1 MESHLYSM
9 NTKGSIEMSNK
20 SKPMRNSDHDDDV
33 EDINVISHYPKEF
46 SDEMV
51 VLVRR
56 ISYLKTKVQ
65 NINES
70 QIEVLKDVSTFDE
83 FITNLFLSKRT
94 TISQYLKQTDPYNPL
109 IWSPSEDYDYNNEDD
124 DEEEDSYEVVKT
136 KKKKKNK

>member
-1 MESHLYSM
+1 M
-9 NTKGSIEMSNK
+9 TMSNK
-20 SKPMRNSDHDDDV
+20 SKPLRNHSLEKV
-33 EDINVISHYPKEF
+33 KDINVITHYPKEF

-51 VLVRR
+51 VLIRR
-56 ISYLKTKVQ
+56 ISYLKAKVQ

-109 IWSPSEDYDYNNEDD
+109 IWSPSEDYDDDHCEDG
-124 DEEEDSYEVVKT
+124 DEEDDSYEVVKT
-136 KKKKKNK
+136 AKRKKKNK

>member
-1 MESHLYSM
+1 M

-33 EDINVISHYPKEF
+33 EDINVITHYPKDL

-56 ISYLKTKVQ
+56 ISYLKTKIQ

-83 FITNLFLSKRT
+83 FITNLFLSKKT
-94 TISQYLKQTDPYNPL
+94 TISQYLKKTDPYNPL
-109 IWSPSEDYDYNNEDD
+109 IWSPSDD
-124 DEEEDSYEVVKT
+124 DDDDQYEEDDSYEVVKT

>member
-1 MESHLYSM
+1 
-9 NTKGSIEMSNK
+9 MSNK
-20 SKPMRNSDHDDDV
+20 SKPLRNHSLEKV
-33 EDINVISHYPKEF
+33 KDINVITHYPKEF

-51 VLVRR
+51 VLIRR
-56 ISYLKTKVQ
+56 ISYLKAKVQ

-70 QIEVLKDVSTFDE
+70 QIEVLKDVSTFDD

-109 IWSPSEDYDYNNEDD
+109 IWSPSEDYDDDHCEDD
-124 DEEEDSYEVVKT
+124 DEEDDSYEVVKT

>member
-1 MESHLYSM
+1 
-9 NTKGSIEMSNK
+9 
-20 SKPMRNSDHDDDV
+20 MRNLDHDDDV
-33 EDINVISHYPKEF
+33 EDINVITHYPKDL

-56 ISYLKTKVQ
+56 ISYLKTKIQ

-83 FITNLFLSKRT
+83 FITNLFLSKKT

-109 IWSPSEDYDYNNEDD
+109 IWSPSDDDDDYHCEDD
-124 DEEEDSYEVVKT
+124 DEEDDSYEVVKT
-136 KKKKKNK
+136 KKKKKNR

>member
-1 MESHLYSM
+1 
-9 NTKGSIEMSNK
+9 MSNN
-20 SKPMRNSDHDDDV
+20 SKPLRNNEQDEV
-33 EDINVISHYPKEF
+33 EDINVITHYPKDL

-70 QIEVLKDVSTFDE
+70 QIEVLKDVSTFDD

-94 TISQYLKQTDPYNPL
+94 SLSNYLRETDPYNPL
-109 IWSPSEDYDYNNEDD
+109 IWSPSQ
-124 DEEEDSYEVVKT
+124 DEEEDEVDDSYEVVKKT
-136 KKKKKNK
+136 KKSKKK